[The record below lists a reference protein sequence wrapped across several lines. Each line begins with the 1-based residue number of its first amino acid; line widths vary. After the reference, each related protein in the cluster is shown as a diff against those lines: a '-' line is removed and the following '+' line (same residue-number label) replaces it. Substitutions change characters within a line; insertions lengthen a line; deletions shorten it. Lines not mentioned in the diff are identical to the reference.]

1 MISINKIKNLK
12 SLHQKKYRKQ
22 EKLFLLEGYRLINQ
36 ALLAK
41 ANFKEV
47 WLTSESKNSSFGKNI
62 IEELKNQNIPFNI
75 APKKIIKQISDSLN
89 DQGIIALLPI
99 PKYIKLNEI
108 PDRSVYLDGI
118 SDPGNMGT
126 ILRTASWF
134 GVKSIF
140 YSSKCVDPFNSK
152 VIRSAMGAHFYFSH
166 LELIS
171 ELEQF
176 EKFKSMNVEILGAEM
191 DGKPVRSSVDLN
203 YAKWMLV
210 LGNEAHGISDDVRE
224 YISSSISIKGSSELE
239 SLNVSIAA
247 GILLYSLV

>member
-1 MISINKIKNLK
+1 MIKVL
-12 SLHQKKYRKQ
+12 L
-22 EKLFLLEGYRLINQ
+22 LF
-36 ALLAK
+36 
-41 ANFKEV
+41 
-47 WLTSESKNSSFGKNI
+47 
-62 IEELKNQNIPFNI
+62 
-75 APKKIIKQISDSLN
+75 
-89 DQGIIALLPI
+89 LPI
-99 PKYIKLNEI
+99 PKYIKLNKI

-210 LGNEAHGISDDVRE
+210 LGNEAHGISDDIRE
-224 YISSSISIKGSSELE
+224 YISGSISIKGSSELE